1 MDKDLRMLDTE
12 EKQPDKRG
20 LPVWF
25 HLYEILQKARLTHV
39 DRKENSD

>member
-12 EKQPDKRG
+12 EKQPEKRA

-25 HLYEILQKARLTHV
+25 RLYEILQKARLTHV
-39 DRKENSD
+39 AKNQNSD